1 MDFTSIITHMNAHHT
16 KELIGLVKKF
26 GGISEPKDVKLESVD
41 FEGLDIAYAGGS
53 VRVEFPQKATPD
65 TIKNAIISLCTSVE
79 QTHDLEGVKQEI
91 AEFAKEFG
99 SGVLASLSPNGEALA
114 TYAPVI
120 HSEGRFYIYISEVAE
135 HYASIRANPSNIELM
150 FLEDESK
157 AKSVIL
163 RKRLRYRVD
172 ARFVDRGSAEFES
185 VFARFMEQSGGA
197 GGIKSIKAMQD
208 FHLIELIAGSGRY
221 VKGFGQAYSI
231 AKNGEISYLGGSGG
245 GSGNPHKMGAHGH
258 SPHAAR

>member
-26 GGISEPKDVKLESVD
+26 GNQSEPRDVVLESVD

-65 TIKNAIISLCTSVE
+65 TIKNAIISLCMSVE
-79 QTHDLEGVKQEI
+79 QTHDLEAIKQEI

-99 SGVLASLSPNGEALA
+99 SGVLASLSPSGEALA

-163 RKRLRYRVD
+163 RKRLRYRVS

-185 VFARFMEQSGGA
+185 VFARFVEQSGG

-208 FHLIELIAGSGRY
+208 FHLIELTAGSGRY

-231 AKNGEISYLGGSGG
+231 ASNGEISYLG

>member
-1 MDFTSIITHMNAHHT
+1 MDFTSIITHMNDHHT
-16 KELIGLVKKF
+16 KELVGLVKKF
-26 GGISEPKDVKLESVD
+26 GNQSEPRNVVLESVD

-65 TIKNAIISLCTSVE
+65 TIKNAIISLCMSVE
-79 QTHDLEGVKQEI
+79 QTHDLEAIKQEI

-99 SGVLASLSPNGEALA
+99 SGVLASLSPSGEALA

-163 RKRLRYRVD
+163 RKRLRYRVS
-172 ARFVDRGSAEFES
+172 ARFVDRGGEEFES
-185 VFARFMEQSGGA
+185 VFARFVEQSGGA

-231 AKNGEISYLGGSGG
+231 AGNGEISYLG